1 MGRNVNPEK
10 DKPIESLKELQ
21 ELMAEAGF
29 PDAFAYEL
37 ADMQLHPEQFQ
48 KDIERIR
55 DELIKRSKQNE
66 K

>member
-1 MGRNVNPEK
+1 MDQHVNKNK
-10 DKPIESLKELQ
+10 DKPINSLRELQ